1 MADAK
6 RSRPTPPW
14 RLLRRISGA
23 APKPQRPTPAPQI
36 PWWATLFTDAGR
48 PIVAILVM
56 VMCAPGEHHLGV
68 LAGWDTRLAW
78 GMASVLAAYAGI
90 AAVVAS
96 RRPAGAPG
104 KTSAVIGAW
113 LALGAAMA
121 AQPVSHLFVTG
132 HWSATPHAPAWLVV
146 IVSCVPPLVLGHLL
160 HLAATPAVTPSASAD
175 APSDAPVVERVESS
189 GSPAPAVPPMPEQA
203 PAPELPAAEP
213 EPKQAPAIVYRDPRC
228 ADIRP
233 LYDNGTRPG
242 TAAMRDA
249 LIAAGHGRV
258 GDSTIRGQLRAEV
271 EEHERHL
278 ATYPPALPTP
288 RTG

>member
-6 RSRPTPPW
+6 RSRTTPRR
-14 RLLRRISGA
+14 RLLRRIT
-23 APKPQRPTPAPQI
+23 RRTPTPRTAPAPRI

-104 KTSAVIGAW
+104 KTSAVVGAW

-132 HWSATPHAPAWLVV
+132 HWSATPHAPAWLV
-146 IVSCVPPLVLGHLL
+146 ITVSCVPPLVLGHLL
-160 HLAATPAVTPSASAD
+160 HLAATPVVTPSASVD
-175 APSDAPVVERVESS
+175 TPSSAPVVERVEVPEPV
-189 GSPAPAVPPMPEQA
+189 PAAPPMPEQA
-203 PAPELPAAEP
+203 PAPQLPAAEP
-213 EPKQAPAIVYRDPRC
+213 EPEQAPAIIYRDPRC
-228 ADIRP
+228 AAIRP
-233 LYDNGTRPG
+233 LYDDGARPG

-258 GDSTIRGQLRAEV
+258 GDSTIRGQLRREV
-271 EEHERHL
+271 EEHEPHL
-278 ATYPPALPTP
+278 ADLPPALHAT
-288 RTG
+288 RTA

>member
-6 RSRPTPPW
+6 RSRTTPRR
-14 RLLRRISGA
+14 RLLRRISRTIPTPRA
-23 APKPQRPTPAPQI
+23 APAPNI

-132 HWSATPHAPAWLVV
+132 HWSATPHAPAWLV
-146 IVSCVPPLVLGHLL
+146 ITVSCVPPLVLGHLL
-160 HLAATPAVTPSASAD
+160 HLAATPVVTPSASVD
-175 APSDAPVVERVESS
+175 APADGPVVERVEAQPE
-189 GSPAPAVPPMPEQA
+189 PAPAVPPMPEQA
-203 PAPELPAAEP
+203 PTPELPPAEP
-213 EPKQAPAIVYRDPRC
+213 EQAPAIVYRDPRC

-233 LYDNGTRPG
+233 LYDTGTRPG

-258 GDSTIRGQLRAEV
+258 GDSTIRGQIRAEV
-271 EEHERHL
+271 EAHEPVL
-278 ATYPPALPTP
+278 ATYPPALPAP
-288 RTG
+288 RTA